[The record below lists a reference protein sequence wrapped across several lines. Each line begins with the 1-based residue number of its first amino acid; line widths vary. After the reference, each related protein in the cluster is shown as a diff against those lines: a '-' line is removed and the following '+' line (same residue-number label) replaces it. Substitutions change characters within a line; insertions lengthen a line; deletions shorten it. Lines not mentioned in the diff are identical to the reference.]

1 MRMVFLGFTNLSAQM
16 IELKIWRLWFAK
28 ITQEYLAYAQT
39 GILIYNSSGL
49 GCYKILT
56 IHIPG
61 GFHGF
66 ISNS

>member
-1 MRMVFLGFTNLSAQM
+1 MRMVFLGFTNLSAKM

-28 ITQEYLAYAQT
+28 ITQEYLSYAQT
-39 GILIYNSSGL
+39 GILIYNSSEL

-66 ISNS
+66 ISNN